1 MKQYTKPWKKK
12 VLKDK
17 ETLLSPAICRRYWF
31 EGFGRELGAFR
42 GPIKID
48 EEMGEALSNE
58 GKVYPR

>member
-1 MKQYTKPWKKK
+1 M
-12 VLKDK
+12 LKDK

-42 GPIKID
+42 GPIKIN

-58 GKVYPR
+58 GKVYSR

>member
-1 MKQYTKPWKKK
+1 MKQYTKTWKKK

-31 EGFGRELGAFR
+31 GLGRELGAFR

-48 EEMGEALSNE
+48 EEIGEALSNE
-58 GKVYPR
+58 GRVYLR